1 MTVFDFKQKL
11 KLNPCVYIRGRQRS
25 RFGGC
30 GIVSVLGRVP
40 APPSRTFKDAPD
52 PSSQGG
58 VGNCNQQPP
67 KSQDSRSD
75 VLAQL
80 AQPSAEVIFQLEGGL
95 RTTVTG
101 RER

>member
-1 MTVFDFKQKL
+1 MVLIFDFSFRSVLAGVKNTKT
-11 KLNPCVYIRGRQRS
+11 VRADIWGRQRS

-58 VGNCNQQPP
+58 VGNRN
-67 KSQDSRSD
+67 
-75 VLAQL
+75 
-80 AQPSAEVIFQLEGGL
+80 
-95 RTTVTG
+95 
-101 RER
+101 